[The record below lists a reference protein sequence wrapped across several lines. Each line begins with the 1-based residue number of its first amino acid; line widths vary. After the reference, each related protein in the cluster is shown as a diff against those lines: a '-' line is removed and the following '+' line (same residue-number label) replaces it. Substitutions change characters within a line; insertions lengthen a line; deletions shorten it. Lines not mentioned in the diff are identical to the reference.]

1 MVNNRGEDTEI
12 SVPGL
17 IGYFHEISLSVVYF
31 RHISISVE
39 FVGILCFPVSDGGRN
54 RSVVCEFKGSAVA
67 FDGLQQITGIGEG
80 ITVLFNPVLSG
91 RGCHIK
97 DGSDSVAFIQ
107 CFVFMQGAFVSFL
120 MDVFRVVN
128 IMINPV
134 DADIAVFIVF
144 ISIDCPVSFQIGVVK
159 VLACTHIF
167 PRGVM
172 HDALPFDPSVLI
184 QIDLL
189 AIQNPPNERDAVFQ
203 TVIPCPVL
211 IFQKLVQTTDG
222 IAVNLGNPII
232 DFDFIID
239 IRVVGYPEVANGV
252 PLCINVESTLYLLL
266 VVIYNPNVITPMVIV
281 SFYPGYPEQILL
293 DSMFRLFCYVH
304 IGFFSTC
311 RH

>member
-1 MVNNRGEDTEI
+1 
-12 SVPGL
+12 
-17 IGYFHEISLSVVYF
+17 
-31 RHISISVE
+31 
-39 FVGILCFPVSDGGRN
+39 
-54 RSVVCEFKGSAVA
+54 
-67 FDGLQQITGIGEG
+67 
-80 ITVLFNPVLSG
+80 
-91 RGCHIK
+91 
-97 DGSDSVAFIQ
+97 
-107 CFVFMQGAFVSFL
+107 MQGAFVSFL

-144 ISIDCPVSFQIGVVK
+144 INIDCPVSFQIGVVK